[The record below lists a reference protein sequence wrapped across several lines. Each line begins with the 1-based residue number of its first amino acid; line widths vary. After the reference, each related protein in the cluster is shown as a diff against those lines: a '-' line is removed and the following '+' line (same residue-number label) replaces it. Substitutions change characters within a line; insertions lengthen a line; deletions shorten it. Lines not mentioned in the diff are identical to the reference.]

1 MLASRGAYVFYADKV
16 AHELMSP
23 GQPVYDEVV
32 RRFGESIV
40 KGDRTIDRQKLAE
53 IAFGDNRIDE
63 LNRIVHPAVTE
74 VMEEWIRQTIEDD
87 PRAVVV
93 MEAALILEAGLG
105 KHFDVLVV
113 VASTPQQKLDRFAS
127 RALGDR
133 FVSEA
138 ERVGAMQQAEKRL
151 GAQLSQDEKIAAADY
166 VIDNSGTLAQTE
178 RQVTKLYKE
187 LQRMAAA

>member
-1 MLASRGAYVFYADKV
+1 VS
-16 AHELMSP
+16 S
-23 GQPVYDEVV
+23 
-32 RRFGESIV
+32 S
-40 KGDRTIDRQKLAE
+40 
-53 IAFGDNRIDE
+53 
-63 LNRIVHPAVTE
+63 
-74 VMEEWIRQTIEDD
+74 
-87 PRAVVV
+87 
-93 MEAALILEAGLG
+93 
-105 KHFDVLVV
+105 
-113 VASTPQQKLDRFAS
+113 PQQKLDRFAS